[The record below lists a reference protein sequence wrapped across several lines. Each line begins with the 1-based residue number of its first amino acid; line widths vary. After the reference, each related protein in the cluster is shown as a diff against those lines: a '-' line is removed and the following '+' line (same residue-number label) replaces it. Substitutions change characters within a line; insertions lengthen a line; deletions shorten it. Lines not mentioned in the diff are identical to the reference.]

1 MLLKEAAECWVE
13 SQALRDHHQL
23 LAAGGDQGCTPQS
36 TCWDKG
42 ITDLSQNQ
50 SCSAWYCSCWPYSM
64 NFSCFV

>member
-1 MLLKEAAECWVE
+1 MMLLKEAAACWVE

-23 LAAGGDQGCTPQS
+23 LAAGGDRGCKPHS

-50 SCSAWYCSCWPYSM
+50 RLL
-64 NFSCFV
+64 VILKRVQV